1 MMLEELQRRNYS
13 EITTRKY
20 LRVVSEFAKYFGKS
34 LAHDMSG
41 RVSK

>member
-1 MMLEELQRRNYS
+1 VMEYLEGETLAQRLHRGLLSISQVIQY
-13 EITTRKY
+13 
-20 LRVVSEFAKYFGKS
+20 AMS